1 MRIIDLSQDQ
11 FYGDDK
17 SRDLIDDLIKVINLE
32 ILSLAKHGCKHIQL
46 DEPVLMRYPKKA
58 LEYGVTDVIKC
69 FEGQLFDKTQNHD
82 LFISPKRKK
91 TILEMSLKSSIMSK
105 LDHQMS
111 KMNCFSKRRRFL
123 VLKMPNLKNSKNPHI
138 NRHQL

>member
-32 ILSLAKHGCKHIQL
+32 ILSLAKHGCKYIQL
-46 DEPVLMRYPKKA
+46 DEPVLMRYPEKA

-69 FEGQLFDKTQNHD
+69 FEGQLFDKTQTHD
-82 LFISPKRKK
+82 LFILPKRKK
-91 TILEMSLKSSIMSK
+91 TILETALNSFNISK

-111 KMNCFSKRRRFL
+111 KSWKQIASSPVGKIRIFYFYHFPLSL
-123 VLKMPNLKNSKNPHI
+123 SG
-138 NRHQL
+138 

>member
-17 SRDLIDDLIKVINLE
+17 SRDLIDDLIRVINLE

-46 DEPVLMRYPKKA
+46 DEPVLMRYPEKA

-69 FEGQLFDKTQNHD
+69 FEGQLFDKTQTHD

-91 TILEMSLKSSIMSK
+91 TILETALNSFNISK

-111 KMNCFSKRRRFL
+111 KNWKKSAAHELETMY
-123 VLKMPNLKNSKNPHI
+123 
-138 NRHQL
+138 

>member
-1 MRIIDLSQDQ
+1 MCGILCWNVGIKRNAMRIIDLSQDQ

-17 SRDLIDDLIKVINLE
+17 SRDLIDDLIRVINLE

-69 FEGQLFDKTQNHD
+69 FEGMSSHRGLKLDGAIGQGEICN
-82 LFISPKRKK
+82 
-91 TILEMSLKSSIMSK
+91 SLKSE
-105 LDHQMS
+105 
-111 KMNCFSKRRRFL
+111 NFSKSFL
-123 VLKMPNLKNSKNPHI
+123 SHIGKNRIKF
-138 NRHQL
+138 

>member
-17 SRDLIDDLIKVINLE
+17 SRDLIDDLIRVINLE

-69 FEGQLFDKTQNHD
+69 FEGTY
-82 LFISPKRKK
+82 
-91 TILEMSLKSSIMSK
+91 SK
-105 LDHQMS
+105 LS
-111 KMNCFSKRRRFL
+111 TKRP
-123 VLKMPNLKNSKNPHI
+123 VLLNKGLKTGFKFF
-138 NRHQL
+138 